1 MAGRPRKVESETPV
15 TEVSVNT
22 AEPKVDTTVSDSVAD
37 ELRKENAELK
47 EQIAMILQK
56 LNEPKE
62 KEEVKTEV
70 DPVYS
75 QEVDDFVEINPMKPI
90 RVISLSDG
98 GVNLKTTSGPGQ
110 KVFRLDKF
118 GHSVTI
124 TYSDLQDVISTCRSF
139 IEDGTVYI
147 CDKNVVHNNYLDE
160 YYKKFLTVE
169 TMTNILT
176 FDKDKVVDM
185 VKNTTVPIQETI
197 ISLICDKINRGEY
210 VDMNKVDAI
219 GKACKT
225 PCDIMALAMQ
235 KRAQ

>member
-124 TYSDLQDVISTCRSF
+124 TYSDLQDVIATCRSF

-225 PCDIMALAMQ
+225 PCDIMTLAMQ

>member
-124 TYSDLQDVISTCRSF
+124 TYSDLQDVIATCRSF

-147 CDKNVVHNNYLDE
+147 CDKNVIHNNYLDE

-176 FDKDKVVDM
+176 FDKYKVVDM